1 MIKQIQIEQNFFN
14 KFVGLLSRKGCKSK
28 AKKIVIKTFAKLH
41 NTLKTP
47 LSLLLIR
54 VWKRL
59 DVFVEARKVRI
70 RRNFHW
76 VPFMVSVHRRILLA
90 LKWILMSALVN
101 KKKLPLSL
109 KLYNEIL
116 LIENGGESEALN
128 LRNQNNVSA
137 QANRSNMHY
146 RW

>member
-1 MIKQIQIEQNFFN
+1 MLKQRKIEQNFFN
-14 KFVGLLSRKGCKSK
+14 KFVRLLARKGCKSK
-28 AKKIVIKTFAKLH
+28 AKKIVIKTFSKLH
-41 NTLKTP
+41 TTLKTP

-70 RRNFHW
+70 RRNYHL
-76 VPFMVSVHRRILLA
+76 VPFIVSMQRRILLA

-128 LRNQNNVSA
+128 LRNKNNLAA

>member
-1 MIKQIQIEQNFFN
+1 MIKQKKIEQNFFN
-14 KFVGLLSRKGCKSK
+14 KFVGLLARQGGKSK

-54 VWKRL
+54 VWKKL

-70 RRNFHW
+70 RRNYHW
-76 VPFMVSVHRRILLA
+76 VPFIVSMHRRILLA
-90 LKWILMSALVN
+90 LKWILMSALLS

-116 LIENGGESEALN
+116 LIEKGGESEALSLKNKNN
-128 LRNQNNVSA
+128 LSA
-137 QANRSNMHY
+137 QSNRSNMHY